1 LQIYIESQW
10 TRQGEIRSSDYAVYY
25 FGGVRAEEGVI
36 IVVHKIILRIVV
48 KKNVCD
54 DIIIALS
61 SWMTV
66 RKERILKTEIESTR
80 SHTVEN
86 SL

>member
-1 LQIYIESQW
+1 
-10 TRQGEIRSSDYAVYY
+10 VYY
-25 FGGVRAEEGVI
+25 FGGARAEEGVV

-54 DIIIALS
+54 DIIISLS

-66 RKERILKTEIESTR
+66 RKERILKTEIESIR
-80 SHTVEN
+80 SHPVEN